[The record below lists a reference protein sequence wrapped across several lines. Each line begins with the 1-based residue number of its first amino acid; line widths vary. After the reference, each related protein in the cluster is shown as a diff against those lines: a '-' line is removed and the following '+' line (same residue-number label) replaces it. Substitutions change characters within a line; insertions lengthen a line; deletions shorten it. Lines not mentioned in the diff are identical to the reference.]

1 LAQEKS
7 LPDGVARIAARA
19 IESAVAKPSLP
30 KWKLVKATKPHRRF
44 ASVQNAFA

>member
-1 LAQEKS
+1 LAQKKS
-7 LPDGVARIAARA
+7 LPDGVARIATRV